1 MCLCGGIQAN
11 SASLRGK
18 FASQKLPPPY
28 GKAVQFVKNP
38 TVLFTFGKF
47 YGIIALVDVSGR
59 SYTQNMLN
67 DIIDLVY
74 ESTGE
79 TIVRFICDSLGGL
92 VMRLVCLMGTTGR
105 YHVVSGIGY
114 GDFVYSF
121 FSTVS
126 YHLEGRGNWG
136 KRFPRLLLDLC
147 DGGLIKNENIDE
159 LENELNIIYNELQKM
174 PISDVVYDLED
185 LSKPMPND
193 LLPTADENVTNLA
206 QLWVTPRKAKV
217 YLEAFGEIIDTVKD
231 RGGSLALGDLPETT
245 DKQLFTRPK
254 DKGRKY
260 WLDMVPINYG

>member
-1 MCLCGGIQAN
+1 MKSQISNYEAEWLQFTTVCRQFITF
-11 SASLRGK
+11 SA
-18 FASQKLPPPY
+18 
-28 GKAVQFVKNP
+28 
-38 TVLFTFGKF
+38 VLFTFFRF

-59 SYTQNMLN
+59 SYTQSMLN

-79 TIVRFICDSLGGL
+79 NIVRFIYDSFGGL

-159 LENELNIIYNELQKM
+159 LENELKIIYNELQKM
-174 PISDVVYDLED
+174 PISDVIYDLED
-185 LSKPMPND
+185 LSKPIPND

-217 YLEAFGEIIDTVKD
+217 YLEAFGEIIDTVKA